1 VQIISRKIVIGK
13 KHRRTKI
20 NHRNALKLKTNSRIE
35 KLTTLY
41 STCTLKM
48 LKQSSL
54 YDFGTFGQLSKLM
67 GTLFES
73 VAIRPHAEERSEAA
87 SPQAHNCLSNGTIIR
102 SPRGISNTPGF
113 VN

>member
-1 VQIISRKIVIGK
+1 MQIVSRKILIGK

-20 NHRNALKLKTNSRIE
+20 NHINALGLKPNSRIA
-35 KLTTLY
+35 KLNTLY
-41 STCTLKM
+41 STCTFKM

-73 VAIRPHAEERSEAA
+73 IAIQPHAEERSEVVR
-87 SPQAHNCLSNGTIIR
+87 PEK
-102 SPRGISNTPGF
+102 F
-113 VN
+113 K